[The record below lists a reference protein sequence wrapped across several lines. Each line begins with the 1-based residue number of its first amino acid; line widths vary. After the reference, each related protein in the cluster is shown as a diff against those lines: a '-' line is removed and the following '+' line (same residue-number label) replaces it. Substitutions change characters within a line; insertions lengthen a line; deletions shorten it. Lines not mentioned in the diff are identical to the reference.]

1 MADPVRGHHQDRRLA
16 AGPPDARQGRPG
28 HRHADRAQLAPGR
41 RHHPAPRAASA
52 TADAVQFEDGSVQP
66 PAAVVWATGFRPDY
80 SWIDV
85 PGVIADGQVVHDRG
99 RTPAPGLFF
108 IGLPWQHTRGS
119 ALLGF
124 VGHDAEWLSTH
135 LTAHTRREVLS

>member
-1 MADPVRGHHQDRRLA
+1 M
-16 AGPPDARQGRPG
+16 
-28 HRHADRAQLAPGR
+28 
-41 RHHPAPRAASA
+41 
-52 TADAVQFEDGSVQP
+52 
-66 PAAVVWATGFRPDY
+66 WATGFRPDY

-85 PGVIADGQVVHDRG
+85 PGVVADGQVVHDRG

-124 VGHDAEWLSTH
+124 VGHDAEWLTTQ
-135 LTAHTRREVLS
+135 LTAPTRKEVHS